1 MNLRRFD
8 TLFLR
13 LFALM
18 WLTLV
23 ASHLLAFTL
32 AVPIST
38 PSGPPSKGRSG
49 GPPGPPP
56 DGPPGGP
63 RGEPPGGPP
72 GGLQGGPPGWPP
84 GGPQGERPLPT
95 LPSLPPPLPGAT
107 MWWDYGLRALVI
119 GAGAVLG
126 ARWLSAPMRRLSAA
140 AAALSTGLARGQAPP
155 QLDERHGT
163 DEVRAAAAAF
173 NTMAQRLQEQF
184 DARGLHMAALSH
196 DLRTPLTR
204 LRMRLEDAPP
214 ALADGAVAD
223 IHEMSEMM
231 DGTLAVLREQRDGGP
246 PGVIDVRSLLEAIV
260 DDQALAGHEV
270 ALAAGEAP
278 RALARP
284 AALRRVVDNLVGNA
298 LRYGGS
304 AQLALQTEPGGVL
317 ITVDDRGPG
326 IPEAQLEQAFQPWV
340 RLTTSHAR
348 AGHGLGLAIA
358 RDLAERDG
366 GRLTLANRTQGG
378 LRAQLRLPTIVSAPT
393 RSP

>member
-13 LFALM
+13 LFALL

-32 AVPIST
+32 AVPASM
-38 PSGPPSKGRSG
+38 
-49 GPPGPPP
+49 PPGPPP
-56 DGPPGGP
+56 EG
-63 RGEPPGGPP
+63 RPGGPP
-72 GGLQGGPPGWPP
+72 G
-84 GGPQGERPLPT
+84 ERPPPPAM
-95 LPSLPPPLPGAT
+95 PSLPPPLPGTAL
-107 MWWDYGLRALVI
+107 WWDYGLRLLVI
-119 GAGAVLG
+119 GAGAALG
-126 ARWLSAPMRRLSAA
+126 ARWLSAPMRRLSLAA
-140 AAALSTGLARGQAPP
+140 ESLSSGLARGQAPP

-163 DEVRAAAAAF
+163 HEVRAAAAVF

-214 ALADGAVAD
+214 ALADGAAAD

-231 DGTLAVLREQRDGGP
+231 DGTLAVLREQRDGGA
-246 PGVIDVRSLLEAIV
+246 PGVIDLRSLLEAIV
-260 DDQALAGHEV
+260 DDQLLAGHDV
-270 ALAAGEAP
+270 SLAAGETL

-284 AALRRVVDNLVGNA
+284 AALRRVIDNLVSNA

-304 AQLALQTEPGGVL
+304 ARLALQAEDNSVL
-317 ITVDDRGPG
+317 VTVDDRGPG

-340 RLTTSHAR
+340 RLGAGHAR

-366 GRLTLANRTQGG
+366 AQLTLLNRPQGG
-378 LRAQLRLPTIVSAPT
+378 LRAQLHLPTIVSAPT
-393 RSP
+393 KRA